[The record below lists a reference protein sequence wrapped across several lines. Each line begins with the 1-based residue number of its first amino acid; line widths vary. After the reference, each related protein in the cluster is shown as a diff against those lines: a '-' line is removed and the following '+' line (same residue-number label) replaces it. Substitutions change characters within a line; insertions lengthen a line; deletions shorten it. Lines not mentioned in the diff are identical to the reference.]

1 MIPPDNTLFRYEALT
16 PGSRDHVVLYDD
28 ELFSMLDDRTMEIF
42 LRQPWKYN
50 RTPLPAKLPPARV
63 AQDVTSLPMLGFV
76 WGPEFLFES

>member
-1 MIPPDNTLFRYEALT
+1 MFKKWQLIQIVSRYEALT

-28 ELFSMLDDRTMEIF
+28 ELFSMLDDSTMEMF

-63 AQDVTSLPMLGFV
+63 AQDVTSLPMLG
-76 WGPEFLFES
+76 

>member
-1 MIPPDNTLFRYEALT
+1 MKVMFKKWQIIVPRYEALT

-28 ELFSMLDDRTMEIF
+28 ELFSMLDDSTMEMF

-63 AQDVTSLPMLGFV
+63 AQDVTSLPMLG
-76 WGPEFLFES
+76 

>member
-1 MIPPDNTLFRYEALT
+1 MRRFFKVLQSRYEALT

-28 ELFSMLDDRTMEIF
+28 ELFSMLDDKSMEMF

-63 AQDVTSLPMLGFV
+63 AQDVTSLPMLGYELS
-76 WGPEFLFES
+76 GN